1 MSEKNTSST
10 KPARPAGGHGPGG
23 HAGLVEKP
31 KSFWKTAIRLMRYM
45 SDRWV
50 GLAVVMIFAIASVI
64 FQIRTPKILG
74 KATTELYK
82 GIMKGAAQQ
91 KAGISQSGYPINF
104 EKIGQIIMIVLIMY
118 LASALFNFIQ
128 QYIMTRISQRTVY
141 KLRRSFK
148 GKMQKVPISYYDTH
162 SNGDIM
168 SRAVNDMDNI
178 ANTLQQNLTQ
188 AVTSTVTFV
197 GTLWM
202 MLTISWKLTLIALV
216 TIPLSVVV
224 VGVIAPK
231 SQKFFGTQQKSLG
244 LLNNQVEENYAGH
257 VVIKSF
263 NKEQDAIDDFEIQN
277 NNYYQSAWKAQ
288 FISGIIMPLMM
299 FLNNIGYV
307 FVAIIGGIDVANG
320 NVSLG
325 NIQAFLQYTQQFSQ
339 PISQMANLLN
349 TIPSTVASA
358 ERVFEV
364 LDEEEMKQ
372 TKSNLPAEPDS
383 DNLISLQH
391 VQFGYADND
400 LLMKDY
406 NLDVKRGQQVAIVGP
421 TGAGKTTII
430 NLLERFYDIK
440 GGSIKLKGTDT
451 RDLDREDLRSH
462 FAMVLQDTWLFTGTI
477 FDNLKYGREDAS
489 DEEIYAAAKAAH
501 VDSFVRKLPDGYQ
514 TVLNEEASNISQG
527 QRQLLTIARAF
538 VANPEILILDEATS
552 SVDTRTEVHIQHA
565 MERLLK
571 NRTSF
576 VVAHRLSTIQGADNI
591 IVMNH
596 GSVVETGTHEQ
607 LMAQNGFYADLYNSQ
622 FTGNISLD

>member
-128 QYIMTRISQRTVY
+128 QYIMTRISQLTVY

-349 TIPSTVASA
+349 TIQSTVASA